1 MRATL
6 QRALLI
12 VVAGVLCGLA
22 ANAISPRRL
31 PYRTPPK
38 PVLPAADTIALT
50 NAVQLWQSGAGLF
63 LDARAPADYA
73 AGHIPFAHNLP
84 VEGFDARYP
93 AIAPMLSP
101 ALPLVL
107 YCDGVECEL
116 SHQLL
121 AKLRPLG
128 FTNAHVLVNGMSVW
142 RAAKLPVNQGA
153 EP

>member
-12 VVAGVLCGLA
+12 VAAGVLGGLA
-22 ANAISPRRL
+22 ANALSPRGI

-50 NAVQLWQSGAGLF
+50 NAVRLWQGGAGLF

-84 VEGFDARYP
+84 VEAFDAHYP
-93 AIAPMLSP
+93 AVARLLSP

-107 YCDGVECEL
+107 YCDGEQCEL

-128 FTNAHVLVNGMSVW
+128 YTNAHVLVNGMTVW
-142 RAAKLPVNQGA
+142 RHAKLPVTQGN